1 MKNFPEKARLV
12 MNERFGHDS
21 LISLATAE
29 NNIPSVR
36 TVNALYQDGCF
47 YVITYA
53 LSNKMQQIA
62 KNPQVAVSGDWFTGR
77 GVGENLGYVLAP
89 ENAALAAKLQKAF
102 ASWLD
107 NGHTNL
113 QDPNTCILCIRLE
126 SGVLFA
132 NGQRFDIRFV

>member
-1 MKNFPEKARLV
+1 MRSFPEAAQQI
-12 MNERFGHDS
+12 MNQRFGHDS

-36 TVNALYQDGCF
+36 TVNALYRDGSF
-47 YVITYA
+47 YIITYA

-89 ENAALAAKLQKAF
+89 ENADLFALLREAF

-113 QDPNTCILCIRLE
+113 QDENTCILRVRLE
-126 SGVLFA
+126 NGVLFS
-132 NGQRFDIRFV
+132 NGQRYEFRLV

>member
-1 MKNFPEKARLV
+1 MKHFPEKAQQV
-12 MNERFGHDS
+12 MNQRFGHDS

-36 TVNALYQDGCF
+36 TVNALYQDGSF

-53 LSNKMQQIA
+53 LSNKMKQIA
-62 KNPQVAVSGDWFTGR
+62 NNPQVALSGDWFTAQ

-89 ENAALAAKLQKAF
+89 ENAALFSKLQEAF

-113 QDPNTCILCIRLE
+113 QDPNTCILRIRLE
-126 SGVLFA
+126 SGVLYSQ
-132 NGQRFDIRFV
+132 GERFDIRFV